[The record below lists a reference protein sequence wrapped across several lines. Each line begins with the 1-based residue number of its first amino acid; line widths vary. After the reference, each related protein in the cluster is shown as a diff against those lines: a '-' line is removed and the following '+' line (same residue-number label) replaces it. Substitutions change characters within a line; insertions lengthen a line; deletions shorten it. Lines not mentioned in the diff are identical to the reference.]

1 MLYVLCGFLF
11 GCLIPYLARRLG
23 KLVSYCSGYILVKIF
38 IPSHAL
44 KFAKLKQDPQYM
56 RLFYRYIMRSIG
68 WGIFCAAVTWLFIEC
83 FDNLYTGWYLAFLWI
98 MLLLVEV
105 DKRFMLLPDVL
116 TVPLLILGFGYA
128 AVNGNWLIMPE
139 PEIMNTAFNSFM
151 GAVFGY
157 AMPTVA
163 SMFIVGKY
171 PDAFG
176 GGDIKLLAAIGAWVG
191 FETVAYVILL
201 ASVIFAVQCLIAKQK
216 AGAFGP
222 AIVYA
227 TLILQIFLQ
236 GFE

>member
-1 MLYVLCGFLF
+1 
-11 GCLIPYLARRLG
+11 
-23 KLVSYCSGYILVKIF
+23 
-38 IPSHAL
+38 
-44 KFAKLKQDPQYM
+44 
-56 RLFYRYIMRSIG
+56 
-68 WGIFCAAVTWLFIEC
+68 
-83 FDNLYTGWYLAFLWI
+83 

-116 TVPLLILGFGYA
+116 TLPLLILGFGYA
-128 AVNGNWLIMPE
+128 ALNGNWLIMPD
-139 PEIMNTAFNSFM
+139 PEIMNPAFNSFM

-157 AMPTVA
+157 VMPTVA
-163 SMFIVGKY
+163 SMFIVWKC

-191 FETVAYVILL
+191 FEVVAYVILL
-201 ASVIFAVQCLIAKQK
+201 SCIIFAGQCLVLKQK